1 MHTSSLSLYW
11 RLTRVL
17 GNGVAIAWWRKMLK
31 GSATI
36 KDLHRSWSFSTSIKN
51 IAFAGRYFN
60 LIALAA
66 LTTKLTI
73 IDSTLMQKVFSTY
86 VGTDRPVNVT
96 NVFG

>member
-1 MHTSSLSLYW
+1 
-11 RLTRVL
+11 LTKVL

-51 IAFAGRYFN
+51 IAFAGKYFN
-60 LIALAA
+60 LIVLAA

-73 IDSTLMQKVFSTY
+73 IDSTLMQKVFLNY
-86 VGTDRPVNVT
+86 VGIHRPVNVT